1 MGRTALSHADRAAF
15 RRAMRDVAT
24 KRFAEHGERG
34 VTMRGLADDL
44 GVSPMTAYRYFADKD
59 EIFDLVRASALEA
72 FAASQERAAIEADPI
87 ARLRTLA
94 HAYLEHAVAEP
105 DQYRVMFQLEQP
117 AKRSAELAALEQRSW
132 LPMRTA
138 VGDAIDSGF
147 LVGDPDVL
155 AHLCWATVHG
165 LASLHLAGKLGRPL
179 ETLVTP
185 AIDHLIDAARSTR
198 RRPR

>member
-1 MGRTALSHADRAAF
+1 MGRIALSHADREAF

-24 KRFAEHGERG
+24 KRFAAHGERG
-34 VTMRGLADDL
+34 VTMRGLAEDL

-72 FAASQERAAIEADPI
+72 FAVSQERAAIEVDPI

-94 HAYLEHAVAEP
+94 RAYVEHAIAEP
-105 DQYRVMFQLEQP
+105 DQYRVIFQLEQP
-117 AKRSAELAALEQRSW
+117 AKRSAELAALEKRSW

-138 VGDAIDSGF
+138 VGDAIDSGS

-155 AHLCWATVHG
+155 AHVCWATVHG
-165 LASLHLAGKLGRPL
+165 LVSLELAGKLGREL
-179 ETLVTP
+179 ATLVTP
-185 AIDHLIDAARSTR
+185 AIDQLIDAARSTR
-198 RRPR
+198 RRTR